1 MSKVRTLKMCIDFMI
16 SDEFVFL
23 EAMVHTTNSHTIRD
37 NEYGQL
43 IVVSHTSA
51 FHLAHD
57 SRGPINVLLSEGTP
71 SCV

>member
-1 MSKVRTLKMCIDFMI
+1 MSKVRTLKRCIDIMI

-43 IVVSHTSA
+43 IVLASHTSA
-51 FHLAHD
+51 FHLVHD
-57 SRGPINVLLSEGTP
+57 S
-71 SCV
+71 